1 MIQLQEFVGELIV
14 TVRSAAAG
22 IKFCGVTAGLVL
34 ALLLSASVAP
44 AADWPTSRGN
54 VSRTGADDSPG
65 PKSGRVLW
73 VHKSTDHYIASPV
86 PAGDSLLVSALAA
99 FNTSSFQAQST
110 DPATSR
116 RVIWTKSVPYLKL
129 PTVCAPAVSGNLVV
143 FGDGMHQT
151 DGAILH
157 GVRLDT
163 GLPLWQFP
171 VPGTLVHLEGSPTI
185 ANGRVIIGG
194 GSAGVI
200 CVDPAKLKL
209 DGEVVDSVT
218 AQQVLEARWKLLLT
232 NYEREKKLD
241 PDFAIPPSE
250 DSLPKPVPALVWKQ
264 GENVWHVD
272 APVAVAGDKVLVA
285 SAFLDI
291 EKKGD
296 RALYCLNLA
305 DGSPRWKAKLKF
317 NPWGGATVAG
327 DMVLVGCSS
336 IRLEPKDVPR
346 GQGEVIAVSLT
357 DGLPRWRKNLPAG
370 VVSAIAVRGDIAV
383 FTATDGCV
391 RAWEVATGAERW
403 KSDVA
408 APYFASPAV
417 THDAVYVADLKGKVQ
432 ALNLADGKQIWS
444 LDVGNDPAIMAP
456 GMVYGGPV
464 ISQGR
469 LYLATCNLESASK
482 APTAVI
488 CIGEK

>member
-1 MIQLQEFVGELIV
+1 MSVCVLMALWLCS
-14 TVRSAAAG
+14 TVS
-22 IKFCGVTAGLVL
+22 
-34 ALLLSASVAP
+34 P

-54 VSRTGADDSPG
+54 ADRTGSVDDSPG
-65 PKSGRVLW
+65 PKSGRILW
-73 VHKSTDHYIASPV
+73 VHKSTDHYVASPV
-86 PAGDSLLVSALAA
+86 PVGNSLLVSALAA
-99 FNTSSFQAQST
+99 FNTSSFQALST
-110 DPATSR
+110 DAASSG
-116 RVIWTKSVPYLKL
+116 RVVWTKSVPYLKL
-129 PTVCAPAVSGNLVV
+129 PMVCAPAVVGNMVV

-163 GLPLWQFP
+163 GLPLWQLSL
-171 VPGTLVHLEGSPTI
+171 PGMLVHLESSPTI
-185 ANGRVIIGG
+185 VDGRVIIGA

-200 CVDPAKLKL
+200 CVDTSILTL
-209 DGEVVDSVT
+209 DGAVIDSAKV
-218 AQQVLEARWKLLLT
+218 QRVQVARWNMLLAD
-232 NYEREKKLD
+232 YEREKKID

-250 DSLPKPVPALVWKQ
+250 DSLAKPIPKLVWQQ
-264 GENVWHVD
+264 GEKVWHVD
-272 APVAVAGDKVLVA
+272 APVAVAGNRVIVA
-285 SAFLDI
+285 SAFLDA
-291 EKKGD
+291 EKKGE

-305 DGSPRWKAKLKF
+305 DGAPQWKTKLKF

-327 DMVLVGCSS
+327 DMILVGCSS

-346 GQGEVIAVSLT
+346 GQGEVLAVSLT

-370 VVSAIAVRGDIAV
+370 VVSTIAVKGDLAV

-403 KSDVA
+403 KSDA
-408 APYFASPAV
+408 SAPYFASPAV
-417 THDAVYVADLKGKVQ
+417 TRDAVYVADLKGKAQ
-432 ALNLADGKQIWS
+432 AFNLADGHPIWS
-444 LDVGNDPAIMAP
+444 LDVGKDPAIQSP

-469 LYLATCNLESASK
+469 MYLATCNLESTTK
-482 APTAVI
+482 LPTAVI